1 MKRVVATTPSFF
13 YGSKDEVVVDIETLL
28 EEVLTCYQKCILY
41 AFLCL
46 SPNVCRTDMTVHV
59 NACSELYVDII
70 NKKLSTISP
79 TDIPAFWSF
88 VCDISKVVMGDA
100 PLIDIFST
108 SWSSQKNAE
117 EPESP
122 HAEEEKDEA
131 DQGVE
136 SLTVAKSDENE
147 KEWMWQASL
156 LSLEGSYTVIRKLFD
171 IVDESNPIIYRMLSE
186 LIRLCCHSTT
196 ISYEGSQLECIQVG
210 CGGDC

>member
-1 MKRVVATTPSFF
+1 M
-13 YGSKDEVVVDIETLL
+13 VVDIETLL

-41 AFLCL
+41 FLF
-46 SPNVCRTDMTVHV
+46 SSMVTFRTDMTVHV

-79 TDIPAFWSF
+79 SDISSFWSF

-100 PLIDIFST
+100 PLIDIFSA
-108 SWSSQKNAE
+108 SWSSQKNAA
-117 EPESP
+117 EPDSP
-122 HAEEEKDEA
+122 HADEEKEEA

-136 SLTVAKSDENE
+136 SLTVAKNDDNE

-196 ISYEGSQLECIQVG
+196 ISYEGSQLECIQVRIERENVMNRLW
-210 CGGDC
+210 DCAC